1 MFLLISAVLTV
12 GLMIR
17 ECLNYGGMVPI
28 RALNKQTRVLNLVLM
43 FIQRFS
49 MLYVVSYIVESVKVF
64 DNVVTKAVFIPFF
77 IYSLSALIGTA
88 LHLFFLI
95 FDYLDKPKKPY
106 K

>member
-1 MFLLISAVLTV
+1 MFLLISAVFTI

-77 IYSLSALIGTA
+77 IYSLYALIGTVFY
-88 LHLFFLI
+88 LFFHI
-95 FDYLDKPKKPY
+95 FDYFDKPKKPY

>member
-1 MFLLISAVLTV
+1 MFLLISAVLMV

-64 DNVVTKAVFIPFF
+64 DNVITKALFIPFF
-77 IYSLSALIGTA
+77 IYSLSTLIGTVF
-88 LHLFFLI
+88 HLVFHI
-95 FDYLDKPKKPY
+95 FDYFDKPKKPY